1 MDIELKKIKTPFSPN
16 EQYFVDLAS
25 RIQKRVG
32 IEVEEIRQE
41 SPKLELNKKK
51 KPLQLTVEFGYPL
64 TAEKNTPEVSDV
76 NTAYAEP
83 ISTGPSIQTS
93 ELNLQTTD
101 SVLPTDETVL
111 QTPESLLQT
120 PEPVLQTPEP
130 VLQTPESLL
139 QTPEPVLQSPEPV
152 LQTPEPTLQTPQPI
166 IEVIQEVDLAS
177 SIEEV
182 ELIQNDVLASSIEE
196 VELIQNDVLASSIE
210 EVELIQNNV
219 LASSIEEVELIQNDV
234 LASSV
239 EDTEKVEFMEISETV
254 VSPYFSDADLD
265 RLHEQMHLENAQ
277 SQTHDQEITGETQLH
292 TTQVESNISEEK
304 IGVDTI
310 ENEVLPTSPT
320 GDFENAFTDAELDL
334 LHDLHSKENE
344 RNSHTTEQKTAKV
357 EVVEIHNSLDSAIP
371 SPEKTEKTIKI
382 PSDSRVIDR
391 ENQAAKVK
399 PSFMEMI
406 PWSTVF
412 GMVASLMAV
421 ASAWFIWNSIQKP
434 VAIDALIDQAVVTT
448 PVEVDNSTNSE
459 VVEEGIQIDELT
471 PSQQVTYELIGN
483 TDESNVLKT
492 EKFDFKKMSEKSK
505 VSSVELEKNGL
516 TVLELEDPIFDEV
529 TL

>member
-16 EQYFVDLAS
+16 EQYFVDLAT

-32 IEVEEIRQE
+32 IEVEEIRQD

-64 TAEKNTPEVSDV
+64 TAEKNTTEVSDL
-76 NTAYAEP
+76 NTIYAEP
-83 ISTGPSIQTS
+83 SIQS
-93 ELNLQTTD
+93 SAINLETTD
-101 SVLPTDETVL
+101 SVLPTTETDLRTSEPAL
-111 QTPESLLQT
+111 QTPDSVPQTAETIVQT
-120 PEPVLQTPEP
+120 PE
-130 VLQTPESLL
+130 
-139 QTPEPVLQSPEPV
+139 
-152 LQTPEPTLQTPQPI
+152 PI
-166 IEVIQEVDLAS
+166 IEVIQEVEFPSA
-177 SIEEV
+177 IEELEIIQSSELTSSEEELEIMQSSELTSAIEDLERV
-182 ELIQNDVLASSIEE
+182 ES
-196 VELIQNDVLASSIE
+196 
-210 EVELIQNNV
+210 
-219 LASSIEEVELIQNDV
+219 
-234 LASSV
+234 
-239 EDTEKVEFMEISETV
+239 MEISETV

-265 RLHEQMHLENAQ
+265 RLHEQMHQENQ
-277 SQTHDQEITGETQLH
+277 QTKSSNPVSNGENNLHITEIETITSAAKL
-292 TTQVESNISEEK
+292 
-304 IGVDTI
+304 GVDPI
-310 ENEVLPTSPT
+310 ENEVQASSPT

-334 LHDLHSKENE
+334 LHDMHSQENE
-344 RNSHTTEQKTAKV
+344 RNSQMAEQKSTKSV
-357 EVVEIHNSLDSAIP
+357 ILDQQDTVISANA
-371 SPEKTEKTIKI
+371 SPEKTIKI

-399 PSFMEMI
+399 PSLLEMI

-434 VAIDALIDQAVVTT
+434 VAIDAMIDQAVVTT
-448 PVEVDNSTNSE
+448 PVAVDNSVNSE
-459 VVEEGIQIDELT
+459 VTEEGIQIDELT

-483 TDESNVLKT
+483 SDESNVLKT

>member
-16 EQYFVDLAS
+16 EQYFVDLAT

-32 IEVEEIRQE
+32 IEVEEIRQD

-64 TAEKNTPEVSDV
+64 TAEKNTTEVSDLSSIS
-76 NTAYAEP
+76 TEP
-83 ISTGPSIQTS
+83 IIQNPTR
-93 ELNLQTTD
+93 NLETTD
-101 SVLPTDETVL
+101 TILPTSETVL
-111 QTPESLLQT
+111 QKPEPITEVIQEVEFPSAVQELEIAVESILETPELISCASESNSDI
-120 PEPVLQTPEP
+120 PETQNQNLA
-130 VLQTPESLL
+130 
-139 QTPEPVLQSPEPV
+139 
-152 LQTPEPTLQTPQPI
+152 PI
-166 IEVIQEVDLAS
+166 IEVIQEVEFPSA
-177 SIEEV
+177 IEELEIIQATELNSSEEALEILQSSELTSAIEDLERV
-182 ELIQNDVLASSIEE
+182 ES
-196 VELIQNDVLASSIE
+196 
-210 EVELIQNNV
+210 
-219 LASSIEEVELIQNDV
+219 
-234 LASSV
+234 
-239 EDTEKVEFMEISETV
+239 MEISETV

-265 RLHEQMHLENAQ
+265 RLHEQMHQENQ
-277 SQTHDQEITGETQLH
+277 QTKSSNLVSNGENNLHITEIETITSAAKL
-292 TTQVESNISEEK
+292 
-304 IGVDTI
+304 GVDPI
-310 ENEVLPTSPT
+310 ENEVQASSPT

-334 LHDLHSKENE
+334 LHDMHSQENE
-344 RNSHTTEQKTAKV
+344 RNSQMAEQKSTKSV
-357 EVVEIHNSLDSAIP
+357 ILDQQDTVISANA

-399 PSFMEMI
+399 PSLLEMI

-434 VAIDALIDQAVVTT
+434 VAIDAMIDQAVVTT
-448 PVEVDNSTNSE
+448 PVAVDNSINSE
-459 VVEEGIQIDELT
+459 VTEEGIQIDELT

-483 TDESNVLKT
+483 SDESNVLKT

>member
-16 EQYFVDLAS
+16 EQYFVDLAT

-64 TAEKNTPEVSDV
+64 TAEKNTTEVSDL
-76 NTAYAEP
+76 NTIYAEP
-83 ISTGPSIQTS
+83 SIQS
-93 ELNLQTTD
+93 SAINLETTD
-101 SVLPTDETVL
+101 SVLPTTETDLRTSEPAL
-111 QTPESLLQT
+111 QTPDSVPQTAETIVQT
-120 PEPVLQTPEP
+120 PE
-130 VLQTPESLL
+130 
-139 QTPEPVLQSPEPV
+139 
-152 LQTPEPTLQTPQPI
+152 PI
-166 IEVIQEVDLAS
+166 IEVIQEVEFPSA
-177 SIEEV
+177 IEELEIIQATELNSSEEELEILQSSELTSSEEELEIMQSSELTSAIEDLERV
-182 ELIQNDVLASSIEE
+182 ES
-196 VELIQNDVLASSIE
+196 
-210 EVELIQNNV
+210 
-219 LASSIEEVELIQNDV
+219 
-234 LASSV
+234 
-239 EDTEKVEFMEISETV
+239 MEISEMV

-265 RLHEQMHLENAQ
+265 RLHEQMHQENQ
-277 SQTHDQEITGETQLH
+277 QTKSSNPVSNGENNVHITEIETITSAAKL
-292 TTQVESNISEEK
+292 
-304 IGVDTI
+304 GVDPI
-310 ENEVLPTSPT
+310 ENEVQASSPT

-334 LHDLHSKENE
+334 LHDMHSQENE
-344 RNSHTTEQKTAKV
+344 RNSQMAEQKSTKSV
-357 EVVEIHNSLDSAIP
+357 ILDQQDTVISANA

-399 PSFMEMI
+399 PSLLEMI

-434 VAIDALIDQAVVTT
+434 VAIDAMIDQAVVTT
-448 PVEVDNSTNSE
+448 PVAVDNSVNSE
-459 VVEEGIQIDELT
+459 VTEEGIQIDELT

-483 TDESNVLKT
+483 SDESNVLKT

>member
-16 EQYFVDLAS
+16 EQYFVDLAT

-32 IEVEEIRQE
+32 IEVEEIRQD

-64 TAEKNTPEVSDV
+64 TAEKNTTEVSDL
-76 NTAYAEP
+76 NTIYAEP
-83 ISTGPSIQTS
+83 SIQS
-93 ELNLQTTD
+93 SAINLETTD
-101 SVLPTDETVL
+101 SVLPTTETDLRTSEPAL
-111 QTPESLLQT
+111 QTPDSVPQTAETIVQT
-120 PEPVLQTPEP
+120 PE
-130 VLQTPESLL
+130 
-139 QTPEPVLQSPEPV
+139 
-152 LQTPEPTLQTPQPI
+152 PI
-166 IEVIQEVDLAS
+166 IEVIQEVEFPSA
-177 SIEEV
+177 IEELEIIQSSELTSSEEELEIIQSSELTSAIEDLERV
-182 ELIQNDVLASSIEE
+182 ES
-196 VELIQNDVLASSIE
+196 
-210 EVELIQNNV
+210 
-219 LASSIEEVELIQNDV
+219 
-234 LASSV
+234 
-239 EDTEKVEFMEISETV
+239 MEISETV

-265 RLHEQMHLENAQ
+265 RLHEQMHQENQ
-277 SQTHDQEITGETQLH
+277 QTKSSNPVSNGENNLHITEIETITSAAKL
-292 TTQVESNISEEK
+292 
-304 IGVDTI
+304 GVDPI
-310 ENEVLPTSPT
+310 ENEVQASSPT

-334 LHDLHSKENE
+334 LHDMHSQENE
-344 RNSHTTEQKTAKV
+344 RNSQMAEQKSTKSV
-357 EVVEIHNSLDSAIP
+357 ILDQQDTVISANA

-399 PSFMEMI
+399 PSLLEMI

-434 VAIDALIDQAVVTT
+434 VAIDAMIDQAVVTT
-448 PVEVDNSTNSE
+448 PVAVDNSINSE
-459 VVEEGIQIDELT
+459 VTEEGIQIDELT

-483 TDESNVLKT
+483 SDESNVLKT

>member
-16 EQYFVDLAS
+16 EQYFVDLAT

-64 TAEKNTPEVSDV
+64 TAEKNTTEVSDL
-76 NTAYAEP
+76 NTIYAEP
-83 ISTGPSIQTS
+83 SIQS
-93 ELNLQTTD
+93 SAINLETTD
-101 SVLPTDETVL
+101 SVLPTTETDLRTSEPAL
-111 QTPESLLQT
+111 QTPDSVPQTAETIVQT
-120 PEPVLQTPEP
+120 PE
-130 VLQTPESLL
+130 
-139 QTPEPVLQSPEPV
+139 
-152 LQTPEPTLQTPQPI
+152 PI
-166 IEVIQEVDLAS
+166 IEVIQEVEFPSA
-177 SIEEV
+177 IEELEIIQSSELTSSEEELEIMQSSELTSAIEDLERV
-182 ELIQNDVLASSIEE
+182 ES
-196 VELIQNDVLASSIE
+196 
-210 EVELIQNNV
+210 
-219 LASSIEEVELIQNDV
+219 
-234 LASSV
+234 
-239 EDTEKVEFMEISETV
+239 MEISETV

-265 RLHEQMHLENAQ
+265 RLHEQMHQENQ
-277 SQTHDQEITGETQLH
+277 QTKSSNPVSNGENNLHITEIETITSAAKL
-292 TTQVESNISEEK
+292 
-304 IGVDTI
+304 GVDPI
-310 ENEVLPTSPT
+310 ENEVQASSPT

-334 LHDLHSKENE
+334 LHDMHSQENE
-344 RNSHTTEQKTAKV
+344 RNSQMAEQKSTKSV
-357 EVVEIHNSLDSAIP
+357 ILDQQDTVISANA
-371 SPEKTEKTIKI
+371 SPEKNEKTIKI

-399 PSFMEMI
+399 PSLLEMI

-434 VAIDALIDQAVVTT
+434 VAIDAMIDQAVVTT
-448 PVEVDNSTNSE
+448 PVAVDNSINSE
-459 VVEEGIQIDELT
+459 VTEEGIQIDELT

-483 TDESNVLKT
+483 SDESNVLKT

>member
-16 EQYFVDLAS
+16 EQYFVDLAT

-32 IEVEEIRQE
+32 IEVEEIRQD

-64 TAEKNTPEVSDV
+64 TAEKNTTEVSDL
-76 NTAYAEP
+76 NTIYAEP
-83 ISTGPSIQTS
+83 SIQS
-93 ELNLQTTD
+93 SAINLETTD
-101 SVLPTDETVL
+101 SVHPTTETDLRTSEPAL
-111 QTPESLLQT
+111 QTPDSVPQKAETIVQT
-120 PEPVLQTPEP
+120 PE
-130 VLQTPESLL
+130 
-139 QTPEPVLQSPEPV
+139 
-152 LQTPEPTLQTPQPI
+152 PI
-166 IEVIQEVDLAS
+166 IEVIQEVEFPSA
-177 SIEEV
+177 IEELEIIQSSELTSSEEELEIMQSSELTSAIEDLERV
-182 ELIQNDVLASSIEE
+182 ES
-196 VELIQNDVLASSIE
+196 
-210 EVELIQNNV
+210 
-219 LASSIEEVELIQNDV
+219 
-234 LASSV
+234 
-239 EDTEKVEFMEISETV
+239 MEISETV

-265 RLHEQMHLENAQ
+265 RLHEQMHQENQ
-277 SQTHDQEITGETQLH
+277 QTKSSNPVSNGENNLHITEIETITSAAKL
-292 TTQVESNISEEK
+292 
-304 IGVDTI
+304 GVDPI
-310 ENEVLPTSPT
+310 ENEVQASSPT

-334 LHDLHSKENE
+334 LHDMHSQENE
-344 RNSHTTEQKTAKV
+344 RNSQMAEQKSTKSV
-357 EVVEIHNSLDSAIP
+357 ILDQQDTVISANA

-399 PSFMEMI
+399 PSLLEMI

-434 VAIDALIDQAVVTT
+434 VAIDAMIDQAVVTT
-448 PVEVDNSTNSE
+448 PVAEDNSINSE
-459 VVEEGIQIDELT
+459 VTKEGIQIDELT

-483 TDESNVLKT
+483 SDESNVLKT

>member
-16 EQYFVDLAS
+16 EQYFVDLAT

-32 IEVEEIRQE
+32 IEVEEIRQD

-64 TAEKNTPEVSDV
+64 TAEKNTTEVSDL
-76 NTAYAEP
+76 NTIYAEP
-83 ISTGPSIQTS
+83 SIQS
-93 ELNLQTTD
+93 SAINLETTD
-101 SVLPTDETVL
+101 SVLPTTETDLRTPEPAL
-111 QTPESLLQT
+111 QTPDSVPQTAETIVQT
-120 PEPVLQTPEP
+120 PE
-130 VLQTPESLL
+130 
-139 QTPEPVLQSPEPV
+139 
-152 LQTPEPTLQTPQPI
+152 PI
-166 IEVIQEVDLAS
+166 IEVIQEVEFPSA
-177 SIEEV
+177 IEELEIIQSSELTSSEEELEIMQSSELTSAIEDLERV
-182 ELIQNDVLASSIEE
+182 ES
-196 VELIQNDVLASSIE
+196 
-210 EVELIQNNV
+210 
-219 LASSIEEVELIQNDV
+219 
-234 LASSV
+234 
-239 EDTEKVEFMEISETV
+239 MEISETV

-265 RLHEQMHLENAQ
+265 RLHEQMHQENQ
-277 SQTHDQEITGETQLH
+277 QTKSSNPVSNGENNLHITEIETITSAAKL
-292 TTQVESNISEEK
+292 
-304 IGVDTI
+304 GVDPI
-310 ENEVLPTSPT
+310 ENEVQASSPT

-334 LHDLHSKENE
+334 LHDMHSQENE
-344 RNSHTTEQKTAKV
+344 RNSQMAEQKSTKSV
-357 EVVEIHNSLDSAIP
+357 ILDQQDTVISANA

-399 PSFMEMI
+399 PSLLEMI

-434 VAIDALIDQAVVTT
+434 VAIDAMIDQAVVTT
-448 PVEVDNSTNSE
+448 PVAEDNSINSD
-459 VVEEGIQIDELT
+459 VTEEGIQIDELT

-483 TDESNVLKT
+483 SDESNVLKT

>member
-16 EQYFVDLAS
+16 EQYFVDLAT

-41 SPKLELNKKK
+41 SPKLDLNKKK

-76 NTAYAEP
+76 STISAEP
-83 ISTGPSIQTS
+83 II
-93 ELNLQTTD
+93 
-101 SVLPTDETVL
+101 
-111 QTPESLLQT
+111 QTPEINLEATDIILPT
-120 PEPVLQTPEP
+120 PE
-130 VLQTPESLL
+130 
-139 QTPEPVLQSPEPV
+139 
-152 LQTPEPTLQTPQPI
+152 PI
-166 IEVIQEVDLAS
+166 IEVIQQ
-177 SIEEV
+177 V
-182 ELIQNDVLASSIEE
+182 E
-196 VELIQNDVLASSIE
+196 
-210 EVELIQNNV
+210 
-219 LASSIEEVELIQNDV
+219 

-239 EDTEKVEFMEISETV
+239 EELELINEVELASSVEELELIHEVELASSVEELELIHEVELISSIEELEIIQEVELAGSIEETEKIESMEISETV

-265 RLHEQMHLENAQ
+265 RLHEIMHQEKEQSKSLNQEN
-277 SQTHDQEITGETQLH
+277 SEETILYK
-292 TTQVESNISEEK
+292 TQVESITTVEK
-304 IGVDTI
+304 MGVDAN
-310 ENEVLPTSPT
+310 ENEVLQTSPI

-334 LHDLHSKENE
+334 LHDLHSQENE
-344 RNSHTTEQKTAKV
+344 RSSHAVEQKTAQA
-357 EVVEIHNSLDSAIP
+357 EVVEIQNTLDTAIP
-371 SPEKTEKTIKI
+371 SLEKTEKTIKI

-391 ENQAAKVK
+391 ENQASKVK

-434 VAIDALIDQAVVTT
+434 VAIDAMIDQAVVTS
-448 PVEVDNSTNSE
+448 PVEMDNASQSE
-459 VVEEGIQIDELT
+459 VVEEGIQIEELT

-483 TDESNVLKT
+483 SDESNVLKT